1 MLECCNRR
9 FAGGFS
15 RVLVNSRDF
24 YRKVEYGICPHCG
37 CQKLRELRQV
47 MGGSVRERLLSGREA
62 ETRYEKVVKNLSEIK
77 HGNFANQNF
86 YYGDFKKTRR
96 KDEFGNPIYL
106 QLRKNF
112 NNDVEVLGEVRT
124 KVFGKM

>member
-9 FAGGFS
+9 FGGGFL
-15 RVLVNSRDF
+15 RVLENSRDF
-24 YRKVEYGICPHCG
+24 YRKVEYGICPSCG
-37 CQKLRELRQV
+37 CKKFRELRQV

-62 ETRYEKVVKNLSEIK
+62 ELRYEKVLKNLSEIK

-96 KDEFGNPIYL
+96 KDELGNPIYI

-112 NNDVEVLGEVRT
+112 NNDVEVLGEIKTKVRT
-124 KVFGKM
+124 L